1 MTPTLFGRWQT
12 RTLLFLTIGVLITLP
27 FSIFYGFTPPLIL
40 LLVLMC
46 GYVWDVV
53 YIALQSLRWDR
64 DWPPVFQLA
73 AGIWEGSF
81 TFVLSFFL
89 AKIFAVFAVPLPI
102 FIVQYGMIW
111 LAIFF
116 ISQSVMRIIFPNW
129 RYHGGQWLY

>member
-27 FSIFYGFTPPLIL
+27 FMIFYRLTPALIL
-40 LLVLMC
+40 LLVLVC

-53 YIALQSLRWDR
+53 YIALQGFRWDR

-73 AGIWEGSF
+73 AGIWEGAF
-81 TFVLSFFL
+81 IFVLSFIL

-102 FIVQYGMIW
+102 FILQYGLIW
-111 LAIFF
+111 IAIWTA
-116 ISQSVMRIIFPNW
+116 SQSVMRIVFPNW
-129 RYHGGQWLY
+129 RYRGGQWLY